1 MNRSMRRETLEAE
14 IGNLS
19 DLGLSE
25 LRALAV
31 NRLGRC
37 PTLASTELTRRWLVW
52 ELQAATRGGLD
63 AGTRRRLRQLV
74 RSTKASSASDTL
86 PDTAVKPGTVLTRE
100 WADTV
105 YRVVATESGFS
116 WNGRTWSSLS
126 EIAFRITGTRWSG
139 PRFFGLKRRK
149 DR

>member
-1 MNRSMRRETLEAE
+1 MQRETLEAE
-14 IGNLS
+14 IANLS

-25 LRALAV
+25 LRAVAV
-31 NRLGRC
+31 SRLGRC

-52 ELQAATRGGLD
+52 ELQAASRGGLD
-63 AGTRRRLRQLV
+63 AGTRRRLRQLAHST
-74 RSTKASSASDTL
+74 RSSGASDTL
-86 PDTAVKPGTVLTRE
+86 PDTAVRPGTVLTRE

-105 YRVVATESGFS
+105 YRVVATETGFS
-116 WNGRTWSSLS
+116 WNGQTWSSLS

-149 DR
+149 KK